1 MLERFKLPLV
11 MLLLL
16 VSACL
21 YLRVWWGNYL
31 FMAVYSGG
39 AVVIAAACFGRRQ
52 SISSLN
58 LLPAALLL
66 LYYTHIPD
74 MLAASLTYLK
84 TTATYDGFLL
94 YVDRSFGFSPSILI
108 SRWVGNLHLSP
119 FFFGV
124 YIALSIAIG
133 ASFASHINQG
143 EPPWKIV
150 WVLLSAVIIG
160 VLCYNLLP
168 ACGPRMLLGGNE
180 FNTGDPF
187 VAVFPPGAQ
196 PVMLAVA
203 AKYPRNAMPSLHMT
217 WALLVLWI
225 CRDLK
230 RGYLPAAGFAFL
242 TAVATLAVGEHY
254 LVDLVVAFP
263 FALAVWNLCVG
274 DVPLSHP
281 RRVLTIIAATST
293 YLAWIT
299 VIRFAP
305 NVFYISPLVPWLAST
320 LTIAG
325 TLLAVHSQPAISFA
339 ARRLSVSA
347 DTVTYDSVSH

>member
-1 MLERFKLPLV
+1 MLVLF
-11 MLLLL
+11 
-16 VSACL
+16 VSAYL
-21 YLRVWWGNYL
+21 YLCAWWGNYL

-39 AVVIAAACFGRRQ
+39 AVVIAAACFRRRR
-52 SISSLN
+52 SISSFN
-58 LLPAALLL
+58 LVPAALLL

-74 MLAASLTYLK
+74 RLAASLTYLK

-94 YVDRSFGFSPSILI
+94 YVDRSFGFSPSILV
-108 SRWVGNLHLSP
+108 SHWVGNLHLSP
-119 FFFGV
+119 IFFGI

-133 ASFASHINQG
+133 ASFAAHVDQG
-143 EPPWKIV
+143 NPPWKIV
-150 WVLLSAVIIG
+150 FVLLSAVIVG

-168 ACGPRMLLGGNE
+168 ACGPRMLLGANE

-230 RGYLPAAGFAFL
+230 RGYLLAGGFAFL

-263 FALAVWNLCVG
+263 FALAVWSLCIG

-281 RRVLTIIAATST
+281 KRVLTIIVSAST
-293 YLAWIT
+293 YLAWII

-305 NVFYISPLVPWLAST
+305 NVFYISPVIPWLASAV
-320 LTIAG
+320 TIAG
-325 TLLAVHSQPAISFA
+325 TLLAVHSQPTILFTG
-339 ARRLSVSA
+339 RHPDVSA
-347 DTVTYDSVSH
+347 QTVAYDSVSS